1 MNSVLA
7 KTFGGLSGAYYFR
20 QLMFCAIFPAFF
32 VFLAISSGGP
42 MPFVLG
48 LFLAVSTLLYPYS
61 RFVYDS
67 IVDFVIGDNV
77 FVVSLNP
84 VVLFLKCC
92 TMALCWC
99 FAIFVAPIG
108 LAYLFFHHTRA
119 ERQQG

>member
-7 KTFGGLSGAYYFR
+7 KTFGGLSRAYYIR

-32 VFLAISSGGP
+32 VFVAISSGGP

-61 RFVYDS
+61 RFVYDR
-67 IVDFVIGDNV
+67 IVDFVIGENV
-77 FVVSLNP
+77 FLVSIPL
-84 VVLFLKCC
+84 VILVTCF
-92 TMALCWC
+92 TMALCWF

-108 LAYLFFHHTRA
+108 LAYLFFLHTGA